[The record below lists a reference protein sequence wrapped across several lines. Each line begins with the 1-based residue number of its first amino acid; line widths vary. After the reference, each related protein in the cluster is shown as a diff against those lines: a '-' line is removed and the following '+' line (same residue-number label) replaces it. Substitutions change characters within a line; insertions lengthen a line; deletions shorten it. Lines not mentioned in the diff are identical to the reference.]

1 MTLEHLKKREC
12 SLHGAR
18 RRDRDWLEQIL
29 HPDFCEI
36 TRSGTLVDR
45 AETIAALVREKGAP
59 AILSADFTLLKTG
72 ENSAILR
79 YRTVCPDGSR
89 AALRA
94 SYWLRGEDERW
105 HLVFHQ
111 GTPTADGD

>member
-59 AILSADFTLLKTG
+59 AILSANFTLLKTG

-79 YRTVCPDGSR
+79 YRTVAAPRCAPLIGCAAKMNAGSW
-89 AALRA
+89 
-94 SYWLRGEDERW
+94 SSTRGRRRPMA
-105 HLVFHQ
+105 
-111 GTPTADGD
+111 TR